1 MNKSQ
6 RANQIRTN
14 LLLKISNEILNFKK
28 SKILINSTSAEK
40 LYDNYNNFEITIENQ
55 YEYSTNQRI
64 ENQFNELVIHE
75 EKIEKSY
82 MKIFKEINKIIISEK
97 KNKYFYKNFNL
108 NEKVKYS
115 EDTADTTL
123 SGNAE
128 KSHKIIFQNNKNS
141 LFNKSINYLREKA
154 KSFIFKYRKP
164 KKKANS
170 FYKNSQFKSLANI
183 KRPKIKESTFL
194 THFKNKKEF
203 FDETITENSE
213 IYSSGIEGN
222 HGISFYKNESY
233 QSSKNLMRN
242 SESKISFN
250 LSNYNH
256 EKENKEH
263 FFEKHNIGRINPF
276 INSKN
281 VIKINKNK
289 L

>member
-164 KKKANS
+164 KKKAN
-170 FYKNSQFKSLANI
+170 
-183 KRPKIKESTFL
+183 TFL

-263 FFEKHNIGRINPF
+263 LFEKHNIGRINPF